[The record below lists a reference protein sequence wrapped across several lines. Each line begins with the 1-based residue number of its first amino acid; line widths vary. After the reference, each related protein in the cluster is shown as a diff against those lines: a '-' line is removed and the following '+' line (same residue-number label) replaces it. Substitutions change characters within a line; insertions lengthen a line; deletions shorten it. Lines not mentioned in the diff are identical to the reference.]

1 MVCCFTSLWRYFRHT
16 TTWSEILFSCR
27 QMKMYNDFA
36 FFSRTGSGGD
46 TTALAIIIILCI
58 VVCILSALLF
68 FIIHQMRKTKSRDL
82 YWPEENFKSTPVCN
96 SCNTQVG
103 YWKFVFKPGV
113 YEIWPEIF
121 QFWIL
126 KKVDFIDTL
135 EWTNVICF
143 PTVFF

>member
-1 MVCCFTSLWRYFRHT
+1 MWWFVALHRYGDIPDILRRDPKYYFPADRWKCITSLF
-16 TTWSEILFSCR
+16 
-27 QMKMYNDFA
+27 
-36 FFSRTGSGGD
+36 FFSRTGSGGY

-82 YWPEENFKSTPVCN
+82 YWPEKNFKSTPVCN
-96 SCNTQVG
+96 SCNTQGG
-103 YWKFVFKPGV
+103 YWTFAFKPGV

-135 EWTNVICF
+135 E
-143 PTVFF
+143 